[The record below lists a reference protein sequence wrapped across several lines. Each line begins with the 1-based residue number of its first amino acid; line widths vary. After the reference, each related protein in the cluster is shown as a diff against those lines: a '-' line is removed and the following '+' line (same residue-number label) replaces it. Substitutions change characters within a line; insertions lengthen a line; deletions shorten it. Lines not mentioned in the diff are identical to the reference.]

1 RRCLSRW
8 PIVSGTRHH
17 QTNDRANQS
26 AGIPSSGRSRSLS
39 EIKVHERSKKAVTQ
53 QITLG
58 EPEVLAKHKTRV
70 NSQPAGPD
78 LVKFSF
84 KYRPADV
91 LRANGIIPS
100 LPQLKRKASAE
111 LQSAQTPDADG
122 QEEKILRERLKALEA
137 KRIKQEKK
145 PRVKNEA
152 DAVVDL
158 TQDRKKKVK
167 LERKESFIQGEII
180 DLT

>member
-1 RRCLSRW
+1 
-8 PIVSGTRHH
+8 
-17 QTNDRANQS
+17 
-26 AGIPSSGRSRSLS
+26 
-39 EIKVHERSKKAVTQ
+39 
-53 QITLG
+53 
-58 EPEVLAKHKTRV
+58 
-70 NSQPAGPD
+70 
-78 LVKFSF
+78 
-84 KYRPADV
+84 
-91 LRANGIIPS
+91 
-100 LPQLKRKASAE
+100 
-111 LQSAQTPDADG
+111 
-122 QEEKILRERLKALEA
+122 LKALEA